1 MLRFSALELVA
12 RVGWGQIKVKCIICM
27 VSIRVETDF
36 ITFWWKASHFLPRKS
51 TFSVVWLLVRVRWG
65 QDGVRLMIFIYMLG
79 MVFDHAYIEFEPSR
93 GLRRWFTAVSVWCI
107 LSSFSD
113 NHGHNIWIG
122 MKNAESPS
130 PLVNVVSYSV
140 SGLLSSQ
147 HWLRR
152 GGVILK
158 YFQKC

>member
-1 MLRFSALELVA
+1 M
-12 RVGWGQIKVKCIICM
+12 W
-27 VSIRVETDF
+27 VETDF
-36 ITFWWKASHFLPRKS
+36 VTFWWKASHFLPRKS

-130 PLVNVVSYSV
+130 PPCQCCFIFGVRLAH
-140 SGLLSSQ
+140 LTTLTE
-147 HWLRR
+147 
-152 GGVILK
+152 GGWEDFKIFSKILK
-158 YFQKC
+158 QFFFKLNK